1 MKFTC
6 EMFHPNSKRIDHP
19 ERLYTERYFQFFFIS
34 FLGRQSLHI
43 DSTCTRW
50 RSNELWIVIGTLESS
65 TKCRENFTQC
75 CINVSWYGIT
85 LGGEQSIVQLKQKNY
100 FFPRISEPNDESG
113 ANVDAAIMW
122 REQRE
127 EFNKIAKR
135 IVRKTLG
142 LPS

>member
-1 MKFTC
+1 MG
-6 EMFHPNSKRIDHP
+6 
-19 ERLYTERYFQFFFIS
+19 
-34 FLGRQSLHI
+34 FLF
-43 DSTCTRW
+43 
-50 RSNELWIVIGTLESS
+50 V
-65 TKCRENFTQC
+65 F
-75 CINVSWYGIT
+75 INVDSRT
-85 LGGEQSIVQLKQKNY
+85 
-100 FFPRISEPNDESG
+100 EPNDESG